1 MCQVEFLGSCF
12 ANLYL
17 LASVSLCF
25 SRCYKYILWGGEA
38 WQQQVLITVPL
49 RALLDQFAP
58 DFPAFCKVGT
68 GHNNKIDY
76 VAKGFISVTKSVGF
90 LQNVFFD
97 AILVDEAHHP
107 LPPGLPKCEN
117 MFQFSATL
125 GDSTEFSYSMGQAIE
140 DGILCDYDITV
151 PAITAHHAYVCLAD
165 LLLKQAGRFRRV
177 LAYCN
182 SVAEARKFQIV
193 LQELGLAAWHMNALT
208 THKKR
213 KQIMDE
219 FTGALRKPVHVLVT
233 VEVLGEGINIPNAD
247 TCMFVEPRN
256 SYRSI
261 VQAIGRVLR
270 HHPSKAIAHIV
281 LPAVAAPS
289 LGFQQASSTSSPVS
303 RLAQQEPKAQ
313 HLVKDPLRSTARSL
327 ALAQMTSTQ
336 ESPDRDVM
344 HIEPGGERPESG
356 LANAKPGH
364 NQPSE
369 ASKSY
374 LSNGKAQ
381 PGHKIGERMHLPR
394 KSAASETQEMKV
406 KPCGDLRRVS
416 GANSVANGQDC
427 QVQCNPQSSTA
438 FQHQELDDLVYGQGQ
453 AMWRGGQVRPSGY
466 PPLVP
471 NSVCNQRKEEMDY
484 AVGTRPTRLVEAD
497 SLGFNFSNDTGRR
510 SDGTKKKDRQVAEL
524 ISKPALFFGQEFSSQ
539 LERFLST
546 LMVADHRLVGTIAA
560 HRIQVVDCRIG
571 LEGVLGRDSLVEG
584 TYEHLATI
592 LSHSDQWELKFR
604 RLQDFVEEW
613 GRLPRIYGTSAAERV
628 LSHWFKNQGTLVR
641 QGQLQSHQMQSLQA
655 ASATPIKQRVATWLS
670 GENHATIFQQRCREL
685 KDYVQKHKQIPKVA
699 LSARSADRE
708 SQRVAKWLG
717 NNRQRSQQGLLSPN
731 QRKALQEVHPLIAAL
746 LDRWDATPLQIVSR
760 RWEVQL
766 KKLTDFVLKHGDLPS
781 ANFKYRPLYRWL
793 RDQLYRLSAGK
804 LPAEFIAKLQDAHP
818 LIAEA
823 ARYARTKSSGK
834 GCWIAAPC
842 SGIGVS
848 CCHRT
853 QPRDL
858 ICDYCLW
865 LWLGFTKKT
874 QQDF

>member
-1 MCQVEFLGSCF
+1 MDL
-12 ANLYL
+12 
-17 LASVSLCF
+17 
-25 SRCYKYILWGGEA
+25 
-38 WQQQVLITVPL
+38 
-49 RALLDQFAP
+49 
-58 DFPAFCKVGT
+58 
-68 GHNNKIDY
+68 
-76 VAKGFISVTKSVGF
+76 
-90 LQNVFFD
+90 LQNVSFD

-125 GDSTEFSYSMGQAIE
+125 GDNTEFNYSMGQAIE

-182 SVAEARKFQIV
+182 SVAEAKKFQIV
-193 LQELGLAAWHMNALT
+193 LQELGLAAWHINAFT
-208 THKKR
+208 TQNKR

-219 FTGALRKPVHVLVT
+219 FTGVLRKPVHVLVT

-289 LGFQQASSTSSPVS
+289 LGVEQSSSASAPVL
-303 RLAQQEPKAQ
+303 RLAQRDPKAQ
-313 HLVKDPLRSTARSL
+313 HLVKDPSRSTARSL
-327 ALAQMTSTQ
+327 SLLAQMTST
-336 ESPDRDVM
+336 RDVT
-344 HIEPGGERPESG
+344 HIEPGGARPESG

-394 KSAASETQEMKV
+394 KSAAFETQEMKV
-406 KPCGDLRRVS
+406 KLCGDLRRVS

-453 AMWRGGQVRPSGY
+453 AMCRGGQVRPSGY

-524 ISKPALFFGQEFSSQ
+524 IFKPAVFFGQEFSSQ

-571 LEGVLGRDSLVEG
+571 LEGVLARDSLVEG
-584 TYEHLATI
+584 TYEHLTTI

-604 RLQDFVEEW
+604 HLQDFVEEW
-613 GRLPRIYGTSAAERV
+613 GRLPRIYGTSALERV

-641 QGQLQSHQMQSLQA
+641 KGQLQLHQMQSLQA
-655 ASATPIKQRVATWLS
+655 ASATPIKRRVTTWMS
-670 GENHATIFQQRCREL
+670 GENHTTIFQQRCRDL
-685 KDYVQKHKQIPKVA
+685 KNYIQKHQKIPSV
-699 LSARSADRE
+699 ARSAQMADQKG
-708 SQRVAKWLG
+708 QRLAKWLG
-717 NNRQRSQQGLLSPN
+717 NNRQRCQQGLLSPN
-731 QRKALQEVHPLIAAL
+731 QRKALQEVHPLVSAL
-746 LDRWDATPLQIVSR
+746 LGRWDATPLQIVGR

-766 KKLTDFVLKHGDLPS
+766 KKLTDFVLEHRHLPS
-781 ANFKYRPLYRWL
+781 EKQQGPRPRYRWL
-793 RDQLYRLSAGK
+793 RQQLHRLSAGK
-804 LPAEFIAKLQDAHP
+804 LPAEFTAKLQEAHP

-823 ARYARTKSSGK
+823 AAR
-834 GCWIAAPC
+834 
-842 SGIGVS
+842 
-848 CCHRT
+848 RT
-853 QPRDL
+853 Q
-858 ICDYCLW
+858 
-865 LWLGFTKKT
+865 TNS
-874 QQDF
+874 